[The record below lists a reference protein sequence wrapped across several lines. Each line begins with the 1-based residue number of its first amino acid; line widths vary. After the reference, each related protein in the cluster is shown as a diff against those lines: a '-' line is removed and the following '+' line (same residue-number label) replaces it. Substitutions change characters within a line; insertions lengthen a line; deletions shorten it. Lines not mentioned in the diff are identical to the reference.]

1 MLLGLAFIAS
11 AVNLTFVLLHR
22 KRVAVLGSYILEPL
36 ALLFA
41 ALLTRLNHWRTRSS
55 STILLLFWPC
65 YTVAVAIWTR
75 SYVQDALPVDPF
87 VPRLKW
93 IVVLLGLSSL
103 ALECFSPDDS
113 PASVEEH
120 PTIRANI
127 YSKWSFAWLTP
138 LLNKGAKTFIIED
151 DLPSLAPNDESERL
165 GDRLER
171 SLQKQ

>member
-1 MLLGLAFIAS
+1 VLLGLVFVAS
-11 AVNLTFVLLHR
+11 AVNLTFILLQH
-22 KRVAVLGSYILEPL
+22 KRVAVLGPYILEPL

-41 ALLTRLNHWRTRSS
+41 ALLTHLNHWRTRSS

-65 YTVAVAIWTR
+65 YIIAVAIWTR
-75 SYVQDALPVDPF
+75 SYIKDALPVDPL

-93 IVVLLGLSSL
+93 TVALLGLSSL
-103 ALECFSPDDS
+103 VLECFSPDDS

-127 YSKWSFAWLTP
+127 YSKWSFTWLTP
-138 LLNKGAKTFIIED
+138 LLNKGAKAFITED
-151 DLPSLAPNDESERL
+151 DLPSLAPNEESEKL